1 MSKSSSQE
9 IVQRISVLQQLL
21 RDMLHPE
28 KFELPDLHQRS
39 PSFISAGFK

>member
-9 IVQRISVLQQLL
+9 IVRRVGILQQLL
-21 RDMLHPE
+21 TDMLHPDRH
-28 KFELPDLHQRS
+28 ELPDLHQRS